1 MFMHIAFWIVKL
13 YMILWASSPILPTLE
28 SYLHPLHL
36 LTLNPFSSSLFYM
49 ENPSWLFAIRYVGVI
64 WFIFMFSN
72 FYQFDLHNQIYFSLT
87 NLWWNIFKNRI
98 ENWISSYLVTVF
110 GSACCWFFD
119 WMYRSSQLCSL
130 LSVEWLL
137 RFEDVA
143 QSLLNMF
150 VYDVCSLILARTT
163 YQSNTGVRL
172 RKRVSQDHS
181 TFWKSM
187 KTMKGLLRD

>member
-72 FYQFDLHNQIYFSLT
+72 FYQFDLHNQIYFFI
-87 NLWWNIFKNRI
+87 N
-98 ENWISSYLVTVF
+98 
-110 GSACCWFFD
+110 
-119 WMYRSSQLCSL
+119 
-130 LSVEWLL
+130 
-137 RFEDVA
+137 
-143 QSLLNMF
+143 
-150 VYDVCSLILARTT
+150 
-163 YQSNTGVRL
+163 
-172 RKRVSQDHS
+172 
-181 TFWKSM
+181 KSM
-187 KTMKGLLRD
+187 MKYLQKPDWKLDLFLFSYGFRQCMLLIFWLDV